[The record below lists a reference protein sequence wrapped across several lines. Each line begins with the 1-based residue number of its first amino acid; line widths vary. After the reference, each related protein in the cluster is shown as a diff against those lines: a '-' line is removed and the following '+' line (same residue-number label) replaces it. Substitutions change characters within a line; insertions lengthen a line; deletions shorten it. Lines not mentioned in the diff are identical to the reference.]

1 MYFSLSINFPELKLN
16 LIKLIS
22 IAIIPKQ
29 TTPKKP
35 SKTEA
40 PKKAKHSKEPK
51 KSAPE
56 ELKDQV
62 VYTKH
67 TCIIYRM
74 FQKRLL
80 LEIKEI
86 YHSGIEDYDSRL
98 VFIPINTVQSYFAL
112 DDSITGWMNF
122 DPLLKIVAV

>member
-1 MYFSLSINFPELKLN
+1 MNQVVETSSDTDTHTTP
-16 LIKLIS
+16 
-22 IAIIPKQ
+22 APKQ

-62 VYTKH
+62 LYTTQYTYIFVQDAPKNVKES
-67 TCIIYRM
+67 IFVGVFLFIY
-74 FQKRLL
+74 
-80 LEIKEI
+80 
-86 YHSGIEDYDSRL
+86 
-98 VFIPINTVQSYFAL
+98 T
-112 DDSITGWMNF
+112 
-122 DPLLKIVAV
+122 